1 MANGAVAGD
10 SSEFSVGVGVR
21 IVPAS
26 IEQHNGAA
34 YLRAALVLS
43 PVGAEKA
50 ASLSGTPVD
59 IRQWPTQIEALLKGA
74 DVDKLSVDASSTVYA
89 QFSPVKNELKMSE
102 PSIDGPPAVSAFRT
116 MLHDARRV
124 VGKPIV
130 LKDWQKQRDADIGDI
145 QNMWSSLL
153 APGGDS
159 DWKVIVEALITGG
172 STIKSLLPKADAKAV
187 PDIRGIGR
195 GQAAL
200 LLSLERGRSL
210 LTRIRRSMDGDG
222 CSGRDDECNLAAE
235 IIVEPPSMLTAAER
249 LPYAGKPAELIEAE
263 VKAREAYE
271 RMNEHDRTVRE
282 TNLRDDIL
290 EQRKAIERKAQEGVE
305 ERLRKLNGLT
315 SERDKRAAAYAE
327 LLECAKESEVA
338 QCFMSVAAES
348 AKHLSRQVD
357 ASIDRQMA
365 ATADTDDVIREK
377 PSRKADQ
384 LEKDYKKD
392 RKAKA
397 PQTRLSGLQNQPSLA
412 RLFNLTADVLIPLDR
427 LKVTDAFAYAGQIE
441 PADHVRF
448 GYLTAWLS
456 KTNGTRRIWTT
467 CKAQHALGGKTISD
481 LWPCTQVELDIFTAF
496 PVAAGLAKRND
507 LIAQGVLP
515 QIDGYVN
522 LSATRPNNGVAEPR
536 FDIITMDAPQA
547 LENRETLKSGARN
560 GASTNGPPL
569 LTQRTAGLAVVDR
582 WRESS
587 ALVQALRAMERAAN
601 VNKGS
606 PKAETIDADDLT
618 VGYRMD
624 IGVLK
629 KGVLKDSEMTWRS
642 LCTRW
647 IRFGDGINK
656 VEPLLKRVIP
666 DENHRRAY
674 DSAIVVMPAKLTKNS
689 AGDMVAFADDV
700 VSCWTGPPMGVDTHT
715 AAIKLTGTD
724 AMQMGML
731 YSLSP
736 DPDSPGELPRQFKIP
751 RQMIGGGYF
760 TRLAVRF
767 AGGII
772 RDDPRTG
779 ASEAVTRHNEHAV
792 LPSPKHGAR
801 RFLRHERIEAPV
813 VTTPEPILDRL
824 FDRTA
829 DGLRETSNTIIVRSK
844 ARSGASNVFEPHD
857 GTSTSY
863 RVVIPASVSADFADR
878 HGVFRQ
884 TTLTNFRD
892 CDGTT
897 WRGPLDGLKNVDYD
911 QLNGGFPVYG
921 FSSSNRGSLELPTD
935 PQNKPPGDSI
945 FRARRGP
952 SQRRD
957 PYYPD
962 PAASYAVI
970 AMRDLAGRLLP
981 GDPLVVPIRM
991 DKVSFPDVNPI
1002 AIEVVAL
1009 GARSNQPRTQ
1019 QQILGLRSNS
1029 ERQKWLR
1036 GDACLRGGRVKPALV
1051 SLDGGAM
1058 IGRGPVAATHV
1069 QVALEPG
1076 ESYEVDIWCLP
1087 TEDQLAQWFDAVE
1100 SASLVA
1106 SIDPD
1111 TGQACISCEALAV
1124 RLGQLGVHKIA
1135 EMARMLGRSRAAAY
1149 DVVCTSGQVGLP
1161 TVAPRCIARGTHDL
1175 LKRQPVPEISARTTL
1190 AVTHAI
1196 PQAAA
1201 IPEVAITLKR
1211 TAPAVADP
1219 DPAATQK
1226 AQTVTVGGIVK
1237 VDRATT
1243 GFFEIVAEGASLV
1256 SASFDDDQRRRRTSD
1271 EVARGIWPNSPVSGK
1286 PMTPRDVYGFD
1297 IAEDGTVTLPSEQA
1311 TLLRVEDD
1319 LPDPSQR
1326 HAGLYPRDIDQLRD
1340 KTPGAAAPRKPSGNE
1355 VRINAPFSISDSRA
1369 RVLKLWAVAGSRTAG
1384 YFRDDKGDVVEALGT
1399 KPPDKSKQE
1408 IVVQATEP
1416 PAKLAPLTILP
1427 AFRLVPTYKFHGT
1440 THMFKVER
1448 QVRLRI
1454 RMRRPW
1460 YTSGEGERLGII
1472 LWPPDIVNGRVS
1484 GNTAYRDYDVEENGK
1499 DKNDEKRKIAML
1511 NFEDDD
1517 LGPGGRYVTR
1527 WGLDPTKEGGK
1538 LGWLTPP
1545 TTFGDLP
1552 QRDCL
1557 TGTEC
1562 LPDRPIYVPRVS
1574 VPIPVE
1580 ENATTR
1586 RRIRL
1591 EAALLT
1597 YVPKFDIESETWFC
1611 DVDLKAGTA
1620 PEPFMR
1626 LGLVRYQPYAPPELR
1641 VSEPVVE
1648 WLQVPQ
1654 HRAVTVMVVDNK
1666 PGHVRVEVE
1675 GTEFR
1680 EPPVPGPEPSHED
1693 EFFAWTKAPVMK
1705 MTVLRQRENGV
1716 EAVARLN
1723 PASCA
1728 TGISPLAERA
1738 WLPRSLKEWEDGM
1751 IVTPDTAGSSRS
1763 QSAVMPNAM
1772 RQGQC
1777 MTWSADFDLD
1787 EEVLQ
1792 PKPSGAT
1799 YRVLV
1804 EEVMP
1809 MLAATF
1815 DDEPFSD
1822 KQEAADKT
1830 DYARKRTAGDKTT
1843 EQEDEKEARRKKR
1856 PMLVTSGP
1864 RFAAVIDLRPPS
1876 SDSDK
1881 AKAATKVVA
1890 KPTAVS
1896 TSKYRAAIRSAL
1908 SSKLNRPLPG
1918 SEPAENSN

>member
-1 MANGAVAGD
+1 MANSAVAGD
-10 SSEFSVGVGVR
+10 DSIFAVGVGVR

-26 IEQHNGAA
+26 IEQHDGAA
-34 YLRAALVLS
+34 YLRAALVFS
-43 PVGAEKA
+43 PVGAKKA

-59 IRQWPTQIEALLKGA
+59 IRKWPTQIEALLKGV
-74 DVDKLSVDASSTVYA
+74 DVDKLSVDGSSSVYA
-89 QFSPVKNELKMSE
+89 QFSPVKDDTKVSE
-102 PSIDGPPAVSAFRT
+102 PSSVGLPAVSAFRA

-124 VGKPIV
+124 GGKPIV
-130 LKDWQKQRDADIGDI
+130 LKDWQKQREADIGDI
-145 QNMWSSLL
+145 QRMWSSLI
-153 APGGDS
+153 APGGDD
-159 DWKVIVEALITGG
+159 DWKVIVKALEKGG
-172 STIKSLLPKADAKAV
+172 STINSLISAQDKSKNNNL

-235 IIVEPPSMLTAAER
+235 IAVEPRSMLTAAQRANCKNPEK
-249 LPYAGKPAELIEAE
+249 LLEAE
-263 VKAREAYE
+263 RKARENYE
-271 RMNEHDRTVRE
+271 RMSDIARKQRE
-282 TNLRDDIL
+282 SELREDVL
-290 EQRKAIERKAQEGVE
+290 KERKAIERKAQEGVQ
-305 ERLRKLNGLT
+305 ERLRKLDGLT
-315 SERDKRAAAYAE
+315 NERDKRAAAYAA
-327 LLECAKESEVA
+327 LIECAKDSEVA
-338 QCFMSVAAES
+338 QCFMSVAAKS
-348 AKHLSRQVD
+348 AEDLSRQVD

-365 ATADTDDVIREK
+365 ATADTDDVIREEW
-377 PSRKADQ
+377 SRKAKD
-384 LEKDYKKD
+384 LEENYETQQ
-392 RKAKA
+392 RKKA

-412 RLFNLTADVLIPLDR
+412 RLFNLTVDVLIPLDR
-427 LKVTDAFAYAGQIE
+427 LKVTDAFAYAGRIDH
-441 PADHVRF
+441 ADRVRF
-448 GYLTAWLS
+448 GYLTAWLAAAD
-456 KTNGTRRIWTT
+456 GTRRIWTT
-467 CKAQHALGGKTISD
+467 CKAQHAPDGKTIRD

-496 PVAAGLAKRND
+496 PAPAGLATRD
-507 LIAQGVLP
+507 GLIAQGTLP
-515 QIDGYVN
+515 QIDGYLD
-522 LSATRPNNGVAEPR
+522 LSASRPNNGVAEPR

-560 GASTNGPPL
+560 GAAANGPPL
-569 LTQRTAGLAVVDR
+569 LTQRTVGLAVVDR

-587 ALVQALRAMERAAN
+587 ALVQALRTMNRAEN
-601 VNKGS
+601 VSGA
-606 PKAETIDADDLT
+606 KAETIDADDLT

-624 IGVLK
+624 IGVF
-629 KGVLKDSEMTWRS
+629 KDSKMTWRS

-647 IRFGDGINK
+647 IRFGDDINK

-689 AGDMVAFADDV
+689 ADDMVAFADDV
-700 VSCWTGPPMGVDTHT
+700 VSCWTGPPMGVDTHS
-715 AAIKLTGTD
+715 AAIRLTGTG

-736 DPDSPGELPRQFKIP
+736 DPDKPGELPRQFRIP

-779 ASEAVTRHNEHAV
+779 ASEAVTRRNEHAV
-792 LPSPKHGAR
+792 LPSPKNGAR

-813 VTTPEPILDRL
+813 VATPEPILNRL

-844 ARSGASNVFEPHD
+844 ARSGASNAFDPHD

-884 TTLTNFRD
+884 TTFTEFRD
-892 CDGTT
+892 CDGST

-911 QLNGGFPVYG
+911 QPNGGFPVYG
-921 FSSSNRGSLELPTD
+921 FSSSSRGSVESPTD

-945 FRARRGP
+945 FRARRGT
-952 SQRRD
+952 SRRRD

-1009 GARSNQPRTQ
+1009 GARSNEPRTQ
-1019 QQILGLRSNS
+1019 QRILGLRSNS
-1029 ERQKWLR
+1029 ESQKWLR
-1036 GDACLRGGRVKPALV
+1036 GDACLRGGRVKPAHA
-1051 SLDGGAM
+1051 SLDGGAA

-1106 SIDPD
+1106 SIDPE

-1149 DVVCTSGQVGLP
+1149 EVVCTSGQVGLP

-1201 IPEVAITLKR
+1201 IPEVALTLKR
-1211 TAPAVADP
+1211 TAPVVANP
-1219 DPAATQK
+1219 DPAAPQK

-1243 GFFEIVAEGASLV
+1243 GLFEIIAEGASLV

-1297 IAEDGTVTLPSEQA
+1297 VAEDGTVTLPSEHA

-1326 HAGLYPRDIDQLRD
+1326 YAGLYPRDIDQLRD
-1340 KTPGAAAPRKPSGNE
+1340 KTPGAAASRKPSGNE

-1399 KPPDKSKQE
+1399 KPPEKSKQE

-1484 GNTAYRDYDVEENGK
+1484 GDTAYRDYDVEDDDKEK
-1499 DKNDEKRKIAML
+1499 DKDKRKDRRKIAML

-1545 TTFGDLP
+1545 AAFGDLP
-1552 QRDCL
+1552 QRDCS
-1557 TGTEC
+1557 TGEEC
-1562 LPDRPIYVPRVS
+1562 LPNRPIYVPRVS
-1574 VPIPVE
+1574 IPVPVD
-1580 ENATTR
+1580 ENAATR
-1586 RRIRL
+1586 RRVRL

-1666 PGHVRVEVE
+1666 PSHVRVEVE

-1680 EPPVPGPEPSHED
+1680 EPSVPGPEPSPE
-1693 EFFAWTKAPVMK
+1693 EQFFAWTKAPVMK
-1705 MTVLRQRENGV
+1705 VTVLRQRKDGV
-1716 EAVARLN
+1716 ETVARLD
-1723 PASCA
+1723 PASCVV
-1728 TGISPLAERA
+1728 GISPLAERT
-1738 WLPRSLKEWEDGM
+1738 WLPNSLKDWEDGM
-1751 IVTPDTAGSSRS
+1751 IVTPDTVGSSRS

-1772 RQGQC
+1772 RKGQC

-1787 EEVLQ
+1787 EKVLQ
-1792 PKPSGAT
+1792 PTPSRAT

-1809 MLAATF
+1809 MLAGTF
-1815 DDEPFSD
+1815 DDEPFSE
-1822 KQEAADKT
+1822 KQEATDKA
-1830 DYARKRTAGDKTT
+1830 DYACKVRAGGKPT
-1843 EQEDEKEARRKKR
+1843 EQEEEKEARRRRRKLL
-1856 PMLVTSGP
+1856 MTSGP
-1864 RFAAVIDLRPPS
+1864 RFAAVINLKPV
-1876 SDSDK
+1876 
-1881 AKAATKVVA
+1881 AA
-1890 KPTAVS
+1890 
-1896 TSKYRAAIRSAL
+1896 
-1908 SSKLNRPLPG
+1908 G
-1918 SEPAENSN
+1918 